1 MKDNNKNANVK
12 IRQSENDFADFKQIS
27 TYLKTGETVVI
38 ENVPNNLESAIQTF
52 GSQERL
58 LNSAINYVIAHSL
71 LAKARKLIADGKHKA
86 GENIY
91 LTFEPP
97 MEKSAGKPQTIKL
110 NKLKGDNKDIETFK
124 AMAEKLGLKF
134 A

>member
-1 MKDNNKNANVK
+1 MKDNKTQVK

-38 ENVPNNLESAIQTF
+38 ENVPNNLECAIQTF
-52 GSQERL
+52 GSQDRL
-58 LNSAINYVIAHSL
+58 LNAAINYVIAHSL
-71 LAKARKLIADGKHKA
+71 LAKARKLVSDGNHKA

-97 MEKSAGKPQTIKL
+97 MEKGTGKPQTIKL
-110 NKLKGDNKDIETFK
+110 NKLKGDDKDIETFK
-124 AMAEKLGLKF
+124 LMAEKLGLKVS
-134 A
+134 